1 MKTEKTLITMFYVY
15 NFFQSIT
22 GTVKTRHVSKFIY
35 GKTRNDNVEMGRR
48 PKRQTTAVVNSTQV
62 TITN

>member
-1 MKTEKTLITMFYVY
+1 MFYVY

-22 GTVKTRHVSKFIY
+22 GTVKTRHVPKFIY